1 MPMKWYRRSYFKV
14 ASAAMLLMCGC
25 GDDQG
30 STGPPS
36 KINGSENT
44 LTSRWRLLSPPE
56 GATVRIGSPVPWC
69 YGAPKPR
76 IADVRIKGRAKKVT
90 LTVLLVDQSKDEGD
104 STCADLEAGVTK
116 TVRLNEPLGTRQL
129 YDGGASPPEKRW
141 PRLAPQASNRS
152 ATSAADNGSMEVEVR
167 EVSWQVARK
176 ASASIQLGAFVPFCE
191 GKKPKPQIARIE
203 KKDRGGRTVLTLLVR
218 FPKGVGKNCVGYGLG
233 LTRWV
238 KLGSDWRESSIFD
251 GSTSPPSLRLRKQ
264 S

>member
-1 MPMKWYRRSYFKV
+1 MLRYL
-14 ASAAMLLMCGC
+14 AILGATGTMLLWVAGC
-25 GDDQG
+25 GEEQA
-30 STGPPS
+30 SLRSLTPHHE
-36 KINGSENT
+36 SET
-44 LTSRWRLLSPPE
+44 TRPIRWRLLSPPK

-76 IADVRIKGRAKKVT
+76 IADVRIKGRAKRVT
-90 LTVLLVDQSKDEGD
+90 LTALLVDQSKDEGD
-104 STCADLEAGVTK
+104 STCADLEAGVMK
-116 TVRLNEPLGTRQL
+116 TVRLNQPVGNRQL

-141 PRLAPQASNRS
+141 PRLAPQAANRS

-176 ASASIQLGAFVPFCE
+176 ASASIQLGAFVPYCE
-191 GKKPKPQIARIE
+191 GKKPKPRIARIE
-203 KKDRGGRTVLTLLVR
+203 KKDRSGRTVLTLFVR

-238 KLGSDWRESSIFD
+238 KLGGDWRGSSIFD